1 MKLRNYFISGILV
14 IVPAALSI
22 WILWKIFVFL
32 ESLIGQWIQKAIP
45 QFYVRGLGFISLV
58 AIILVLGFFAQNIF
72 GRRMI
77 RYLEK
82 VFLSIPIFNKLYQF
96 VHSILQQ
103 LFRREKEIFHGVAL
117 VQFADHVSTIGF
129 ITSKEPVVK
138 GLSQEYWTVFIP
150 TVPNPTTGFVLFVHR
165 DKLKILPIGV
175 EQGMKILLSFGI
187 YKISDA
193 ADQNKSTDS
202 QEN

>member
-1 MKLRNYFISGILV
+1 MKLRNYFISGVLV
-14 IVPAALSI
+14 IVPAALSL

-45 QFYVRGLGFISLV
+45 QFYVRGLGFVSLI
-58 AIILVLGFFAQNIF
+58 AIILILGFFAQNIF
-72 GRRMI
+72 GRRII

-82 VFLSIPIFNKLYQF
+82 GFLSIPVFNKLYQF

-117 VQFADHVSTIGF
+117 IQLADHVSTIGF
-129 ITSKEPVVK
+129 ITCKEPVVSE
-138 GLSQEYWTVFIP
+138 LSQEYWTVFIP
-150 TVPNPTTGFVLFVHR
+150 TVPNPTTGFVLFVHK
-165 DKLKILPIGV
+165 DKLKMLPISA
-175 EQGMKILLSFGI
+175 EQGMKIIFSFGI

-193 ADQNKSTDS
+193 ADQNKSADS
-202 QEN
+202 QKN

>member
-1 MKLRNYFISGILV
+1 
-14 IVPAALSI
+14 
-22 WILWKIFVFL
+22 
-32 ESLIGQWIQKAIP
+32 
-45 QFYVRGLGFISLV
+45 
-58 AIILVLGFFAQNIF
+58 
-72 GRRMI
+72 MI

-117 VQFADHVSTIGF
+117 IQLADHVSTIGF

-138 GLSQEYWTVFIP
+138 ELSQEYWTVFIP